1 MNLLEETLARIGEL
15 DRTVMQQVKQELQLL
30 LPPSRSLGHLGALVC
45 QYAGIIGNSC
55 LPDPRPCMVVTCADH
70 GVARNG
76 VSAYPI
82 DTTQQMTRNYVVA
95 KGASANA
102 FANYCGAGMVVAD
115 VGVAGDLSDAPE
127 LWHRKIAYGTQD
139 FTTGPAMSREQAIQA
154 LETGIEIVEDRVRLG
169 YNCFSLGEMGIGNTT
184 ASALIVAAFTGLSPE
199 VVTGRGTGISDTK
212 LQYKIELVRKALEC
226 NRPCPTDGI
235 DVLAKVGGFE
245 IGALAGVVLG
255 AAANRCAVVI
265 DGLNTTAA
273 AMLADAIAPRC
284 RQFLFSSHLSGE
296 PAHIHAL
303 GYLNLE
309 PCVDMGVRL
318 GEAIGASVVVEM
330 LKMSVKMVAAMTK
343 QGGADHA

>member
-1 MNLLEETLARIGEL
+1 MSLLEQTLARIGEL
-15 DRTVMQQVKQELQLL
+15 DRPVMRQLKRELQKI
-30 LPPSRSLGHLGALVC
+30 LPLSRSLGHLGAMVC
-45 QYAGIIGNSC
+45 QYAGIMREKH
-55 LPDPRPCMVVTCADH
+55 PPAPMPCMVVACADH

-82 DTTQQMTRNYVVA
+82 DTTLQMTRNYVVT

-127 LWHRKIAYGTQD
+127 LWRRKIAYGTQD
-139 FTTGPAMSREQAIQA
+139 FTTGPAMSREQAVQA

-184 ASALIVAAFTGLSPE
+184 ASALIVAAFTGLSPD
-199 VVTGRGTGISDTK
+199 VVTGRGTGISDAK
-212 LQYKIELVRKALEC
+212 LRHKIKLVRKALEC
-226 NRPCPTDGI
+226 NRPCPDDGI

-273 AMLADAIAPRC
+273 AMVADAIQPRC

-303 GYLNLE
+303 GYLDLE

-330 LKMSVKMVAAMTK
+330 LKMSVKMVATMTK
-343 QGGADHA
+343 EGGADHA